1 MNFCFERF
9 VSYAQLTRINKPIGA
24 LLLLWPA
31 LWALWLA
38 AGGLPDL
45 KVLLVFVLG
54 VFLMR
59 SAGCAINDYADRKI
73 DPLVERTKNR
83 PLASGKIKPKEALV
97 VFFVLIL
104 TSFVLVL
111 TLNMLTIA
119 LSFVGAF
126 LAASYPFLKRFTHL
140 PQFYLGAAFGWA
152 VPMAYAAQ
160 LGSIPLVGWL
170 VFVLTLIWAVIYD
183 TMYAM
188 VDRDDDLKIGVKST
202 AILFGDND
210 RLIIGLLQL
219 LMLAGLLLVGW
230 LENRGVIYC
239 IGVAVAALLFA
250 YQQCLIKNRERPN
263 CFTAFLNNN
272 WFGFVIFLGLALDYA
287 VEV

>member
-1 MNFCFERF
+1 MTSCFERLNN
-9 VSYAQLTRINKPIGA
+9 YAQLTRINKPIGA

-38 AGGLPDL
+38 ADGLPDL

-59 SAGCAINDYADRKI
+59 SAGCAINDYADRNI
-73 DPLVERTKNR
+73 DPLVERTKDR
-83 PLASGKIKPKEALV
+83 PLASGKIEPKEALA
-97 VFFVLIL
+97 VFFALIAI
-104 TSFVLVL
+104 SFALVL
-111 TLNMLTIA
+111 TLNLLTIA

-126 LAASYPFLKRFTHL
+126 LAASYPFFKRFTHL

-152 VPMAYAAQ
+152 VPMAFAAQ
-160 LGSIPLVGWL
+160 LGSIPPIAWL
-170 VFVLTLIWAVIYD
+170 VFLLTLIWAVIYD

-210 RLIIGLLQL
+210 RLIIALLQT

-230 LENRGVIYC
+230 LDARGLLYF
-239 IGVAVAALLFA
+239 VAVSVAALLFI
-250 YQQCLIKNRERPN
+250 YQQQLIKNRERPK
-263 CFTAFLNNN
+263 CFAAFLNNN
-272 WFGFVIFLGLALDYA
+272 WFGFFVFLGLALDYGF
-287 VEV
+287 ES